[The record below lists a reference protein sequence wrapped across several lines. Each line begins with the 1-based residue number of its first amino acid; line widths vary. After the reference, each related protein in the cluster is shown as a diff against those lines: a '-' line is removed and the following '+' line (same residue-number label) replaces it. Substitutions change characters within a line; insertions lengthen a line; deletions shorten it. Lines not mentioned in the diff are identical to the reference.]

1 MDRYEYKLKTEQ
13 IQKLIARK
21 EYKAALQIVETLD
34 WRKEKDVRILSAAA
48 EVYVA
53 NKQYSDAIDLLVQA
67 YELAPIGRRVIYRL
81 TEVAILAGETEAA
94 ESYLEEFREVA
105 PGDSGSYILEYKLAR
120 LKKAPLEERIQ
131 ILEKYQEQDFDEK
144 WSYELAKLYEEAGR
158 IDECVRL
165 CDDIVLWFSLGKYVE
180 RALALKAKHAPLTA
194 SQQDRINNPEIYQE
208 RFNEVRE
215 EMNRE
220 NEAASETES
229 EETDRTEAEKPSEKQ
244 PEADATF
251 REIDLD
257 EEEQETEETPEEA
270 IESDEVSEKE
280 PEEESVEEASETEG
294 EEPKGLRRVVAR
306 LFGIHEEELFGDDD
320 LDDEDED
327 DSEERED
334 SVEEIVDAAPEDVTE
349 LEEEPEQEGEKPVL
363 AEPILPEVPMV
374 ETEDDTSWISQMVED
389 TLQSADELEEQE
401 DEEAEQMEMQQEPS
415 APVKPEPE
423 NTEKTSEE
431 DVETADESEQKSEES
446 EPEEKKTLEELLQDP
461 SIRTAAETGDVFAAT
476 IREAEEEAPTED
488 EESDVLE
495 GQLEFDFT
503 RLSAIEKVKEE
514 REKELGIWDDP
525 FRYLTMQEPEEE
537 EQVRRILAGEEESFE
552 QEEAEPAVADQ
563 FATRELQEVSEI
575 LSHIPDFT
583 EESKEPEESAEESSE
598 EPGSAV
604 EEVTEAE
611 EATETEETTE
621 NEEAIETE
629 EVTEAEE
636 AAGTAETEEEGSSEE
651 GTEAVEE
658 PVEEAEESMEAVE
671 SETEVVEEPDTAET
685 EEVLAEE
692 SVEKVAEAEP
702 ESEPAE
708 EVLSVEEE
716 ETPVDAATEA
726 EPVTEEPEEQPEL
739 AEHGI
744 IEMTDVE
751 VEDMPMPET
760 EPEPEK
766 NNSSQMDDIWRL
778 LDEEEQALRRTEEE
792 VQKALEEEPAF
803 VLPDAVQ
810 PDVVARD
817 AARKKKESEQAATL
831 ETESAP
837 IEVQPAP
844 VEKTEEPQEEIP
856 VKEEMP
862 VEAEAAEPEAVEAEP
877 EQFVEKEPKKAWS
890 AHNIVVRS
898 ENMKAGFELAIGYL
912 MRLPMEE
919 RLPSVAKTNGA
930 KLNDKDWDDL
940 AERLKDRILVIEE
953 ANSMNDATMQHLR
966 QYLTEPDHMAVMID
980 TEENIAEIGL
990 RNKPLLDMFPTE
1002 YAYYEYSVEEIVD
1015 HGVTYA
1021 AKKGWKLDDMAL
1033 LAFSAAV
1040 EAVGEE
1046 QPGRELIEAENIMDD
1061 AIERAE
1067 SGLFSG
1073 LFRKKEKAKIL
1084 HENHFKQR

>member
-220 NEAASETES
+220 NAAPSETEA
-229 EETDRTEAEKPSEKQ
+229 ETTDHTEAEAEKPSEKQ
-244 PEADATF
+244 PEADTAF
-251 REIDLD
+251 RETDFD
-257 EEEQETEETPEEA
+257 EEEQEPESEEEPEEA
-270 IESDEVSEKE
+270 
-280 PEEESVEEASETEG
+280 PEVEEPSTEDLSASEELSKTEDE

-306 LFGIHEEELFGDDD
+306 LFGIHEEELFGEDD
-320 LDDEDED
+320 LDDEDEED
-327 DSEERED
+327 FEKRED
-334 SVEEIVDAAPEDVTE
+334 SSEEIVDAEPEDVTE
-349 LEEEPEQEGEKPVL
+349 PEEESEQEEEKPVF
-363 AEPILPEVPMV
+363 AEPILPEVPVV

-401 DEEAEQMEMQQEPS
+401 EEEAEQKEEEAEQ
-415 APVKPEPE
+415 K
-423 NTEKTSEE
+423 SE
-431 DVETADESEQKSEES
+431 EQKSEES
-446 EPEEKKTLEELLQDP
+446 EPEEKKETLEELLQDP

-476 IREAEEEAPTED
+476 IREAEEEAPTEE

-537 EQVRRILAGEEESFE
+537 ERVRRILAGEEESFE
-552 QEEAEPAVADQ
+552 QEETEPATTDQ

-583 EESKEPEESAEESSE
+583 EKSAQPEESTEEGSEESE
-598 EPGSAV
+598 AAV
-604 EEVTEAE
+604 EEVTE
-611 EATETEETTE
+611 T
-621 NEEAIETE
+621 
-629 EVTEAEE
+629 EE
-636 AAGTAETEEEGSSEE
+636 AAETAETEEEGSFETV
-651 GTEAVEE
+651 TEAVEE
-658 PVEEAEESMEAVE
+658 SVEEAEPEAESTAE
-671 SETEVVEEPDTAET
+671 SESAEDEEALEEP
-685 EEVLAEE
+685 V
-692 SVEKVAEAEP
+692 

-708 EVLSVEEE
+708 EILSVEEE

-726 EPVTEEPEEQPEL
+726 EPETVTEEPEEHPEL

-751 VEDMPMPET
+751 VEDMPMPEA
-760 EPEPEK
+760 EPEK
-766 NNSSQMDDIWRL
+766 SNDSPMDDIWRL
-778 LDEEEQALRRTEEE
+778 LDEEEQALRRTEQE

-810 PDVVARD
+810 PDAVARN
-817 AARKKKESEQAATL
+817 AAGKRKESEQVVTL
-831 ETESAP
+831 ETEPAP
-837 IEVQPAP
+837 VEAQPEP
-844 VEKTEEPQEEIP
+844 VEKTEEPQEELP
-856 VKEEMP
+856 VEKETP
-862 VEAEAAEPEAVEAEP
+862 VEAEAAEPEPVEAEP
-877 EQFVEKEPKKAWS
+877 EQFVEEEPKKAWS
-890 AHNIVVRS
+890 THNIVVRS

-940 AERLKDRILVIEE
+940 EERLKDRILVIEQ
-953 ANSMNDATMQHLR
+953 ANSMDDATIQHLR
-966 QYLTEPDHMAVMID
+966 RYLTEPDHMAVMID

>member
-220 NEAASETES
+220 NAAPSETEA
-229 EETDRTEAEKPSEKQ
+229 ETTDHTEAEAEKPSEKQ
-244 PEADATF
+244 PEADTAF
-251 REIDLD
+251 RETDFE
-257 EEEQETEETPEEA
+257 EEEQEPESEEEPEEA
-270 IESDEVSEKE
+270 
-280 PEEESVEEASETEG
+280 PEVEEPSTEDMSASEELSKTEDE

-306 LFGIHEEELFGDDD
+306 LFGIHEEELFGEDD
-320 LDDEDED
+320 LDDEDEED
-327 DSEERED
+327 FEERED
-334 SVEEIVDAAPEDVTE
+334 SSEEIVDAEPEDVTE
-349 LEEEPEQEGEKPVL
+349 PEESEQKEEKPVF
-363 AEPILPEVPMV
+363 AEPILPEVPVV

-401 DEEAEQMEMQQEPS
+401 EEEAEQKEEEAEQKS
-415 APVKPEPE
+415 AEQK
-423 NTEKTSEE
+423 SE
-431 DVETADESEQKSEES
+431 EQKSEES
-446 EPEEKKTLEELLQDP
+446 EPEEKKETLEELLQDP

-476 IREAEEEAPTED
+476 IREAEEEAPTEE

-537 EQVRRILAGEEESFE
+537 ERVRRILAGEEESFE
-552 QEEAEPAVADQ
+552 QEETEPATTDQ

-583 EESKEPEESAEESSE
+583 EKSAQPEESTEEGSEESE
-598 EPGSAV
+598 AAV
-604 EEVTEAE
+604 EEVTE
-611 EATETEETTE
+611 T
-621 NEEAIETE
+621 
-629 EVTEAEE
+629 EE
-636 AAGTAETEEEGSSEE
+636 AAETAETEEEGSFEAV
-651 GTEAVEE
+651 TEAVEE
-658 PVEEAEESMEAVE
+658 SVEEAEPEAESTAE
-671 SETEVVEEPDTAET
+671 SESAEDEEALVEP
-685 EEVLAEE
+685 V
-692 SVEKVAEAEP
+692 

-708 EVLSVEEE
+708 EILSVEEE

-726 EPVTEEPEEQPEL
+726 EPETVTEEPEEQPEL

-751 VEDMPMPET
+751 VEDMPMSEA
-760 EPEPEK
+760 EPEK
-766 NNSSQMDDIWRL
+766 SNDSPMDDIWRL
-778 LDEEEQALRRTEEE
+778 LDEEEQALRRTEQE

-810 PDVVARD
+810 PDAVARN
-817 AARKKKESEQAATL
+817 AARKKKESEQAVPL
-831 ETESAP
+831 ETEPALV
-837 IEVQPAP
+837 EAQPEP
-844 VEKTEEPQEEIP
+844 VEKTEEPQEEPP
-856 VKEEMP
+856 VEKETP
-862 VEAEAAEPEAVEAEP
+862 VEAEAAEPESVEAEP
-877 EQFVEKEPKKAWS
+877 EQFVEEEPKKAWS
-890 AHNIVVRS
+890 THNIVVRS

-940 AERLKDRILVIEE
+940 EERLKDRILVIEQ
-953 ANSMNDATMQHLR
+953 ANSMDDATIQHLR
-966 QYLTEPDHMAVMID
+966 RYLTEPDHMAVMID

>member
-220 NEAASETES
+220 NAAPSETEA
-229 EETDRTEAEKPSEKQ
+229 ETTDHTEAEAEKPSKKQ
-244 PEADATF
+244 PEADTAF
-251 REIDLD
+251 RETDFD
-257 EEEQETEETPEEA
+257 EEEQEP
-270 IESDEVSEKE
+270 E
-280 PEEESVEEASETEG
+280 PEEEPEEAPEVEEPSTEDMSASEELSKTEDE

-306 LFGIHEEELFGDDD
+306 LFGIHEEELFGEDD
-320 LDDEDED
+320 LDDEDEED
-327 DSEERED
+327 FEERED
-334 SVEEIVDAAPEDVTE
+334 SPEEIVDAEPEDVTE
-349 LEEEPEQEGEKPVL
+349 PEEESEQEEEKPVF
-363 AEPILPEVPMV
+363 AEPILPEVPVV

-401 DEEAEQMEMQQEPS
+401 EEEAEQKEEEAEQ
-415 APVKPEPE
+415 K
-423 NTEKTSEE
+423 SEE
-431 DVETADESEQKSEES
+431 QKSEEQKSEES
-446 EPEEKKTLEELLQDP
+446 EPEEKKETLEELLQDP

-476 IREAEEEAPTED
+476 IREAEEEAPTEE

-537 EQVRRILAGEEESFE
+537 ERVRRILAGEEESFE
-552 QEEAEPAVADQ
+552 QEEAEPATTDQ

-583 EESKEPEESAEESSE
+583 EKSAQPEESTEEGSEESE
-598 EPGSAV
+598 AAV
-604 EEVTEAE
+604 EEVTE
-611 EATETEETTE
+611 T
-621 NEEAIETE
+621 
-629 EVTEAEE
+629 EE
-636 AAGTAETEEEGSSEE
+636 AAETAETEEEGSFEAV
-651 GTEAVEE
+651 TEAVEE
-658 PVEEAEESMEAVE
+658 SVEEAEPEAESTAESESAEDEEALEEPVE
-671 SETEVVEEPDTAET
+671 SD
-685 EEVLAEE
+685 
-692 SVEKVAEAEP
+692 
-702 ESEPAE
+702 PAE
-708 EVLSVEEE
+708 EILSVEEE

-726 EPVTEEPEEQPEL
+726 EPETVTEEPEEQPEL

-751 VEDMPMPET
+751 VEDMPMPEA
-760 EPEPEK
+760 EPEK
-766 NNSSQMDDIWRL
+766 SNDSPMDDIWRL
-778 LDEEEQALRRTEEE
+778 LDEEEQALRRTEQE

-810 PDVVARD
+810 PDAVARN
-817 AARKKKESEQAATL
+817 AARKNKESEQAVTL
-831 ETESAP
+831 ETEPAP
-837 IEVQPAP
+837 VEAQPEP
-844 VEKTEEPQEEIP
+844 VEKTEEPQEELP
-856 VKEEMP
+856 VEKETP
-862 VEAEAAEPEAVEAEP
+862 VEAEAAGPESVEAEP
-877 EQFVEKEPKKAWS
+877 EQFVEEEPKKAWS
-890 AHNIVVRS
+890 THNIVVRS

-940 AERLKDRILVIEE
+940 EERLKDRILVIEQ
-953 ANSMNDATMQHLR
+953 ANSMDDATIQHLR
-966 QYLTEPDHMAVMID
+966 RYLTEPDHMAVMID

>member
-131 ILEKYQEQDFDEK
+131 VLEKYQEQDFDEK

-220 NEAASETES
+220 NAAPSETEA
-229 EETDRTEAEKPSEKQ
+229 ETTDHTEAEAEKPSEKQ
-244 PEADATF
+244 PEADTAF
-251 REIDLD
+251 RETDFD
-257 EEEQETEETPEEA
+257 EEEQEPESEEEPEEA
-270 IESDEVSEKE
+270 
-280 PEEESVEEASETEG
+280 PEVEEPSTEDMSASEELSKTEDE

-306 LFGIHEEELFGDDD
+306 LFGIHEEELFGEDD
-320 LDDEDED
+320 LDDEDEED
-327 DSEERED
+327 FEERED
-334 SVEEIVDAAPEDVTE
+334 SPEEIVDAEPEDVTE
-349 LEEEPEQEGEKPVL
+349 PEEESEQEEEKPVF
-363 AEPILPEVPMV
+363 AEPILPEVPVV

-401 DEEAEQMEMQQEPS
+401 EEEAEQ
-415 APVKPEPE
+415 K
-423 NTEKTSEE
+423 EE
-431 DVETADESEQKSEES
+431 EAEQKSEKS
-446 EPEEKKTLEELLQDP
+446 EPEEKKETLEELLQDP

-476 IREAEEEAPTED
+476 IREAEEEATTEE

-537 EQVRRILAGEEESFE
+537 ERVRRILAGEEESFE
-552 QEEAEPAVADQ
+552 QEEAEPATTDP

-575 LSHIPDFT
+575 LSRIPDFT
-583 EESKEPEESAEESSE
+583 EESAQPEESTEEGSEESE
-598 EPGSAV
+598 VAV
-604 EEVTEAE
+604 EEVTE
-611 EATETEETTE
+611 T
-621 NEEAIETE
+621 
-629 EVTEAEE
+629 EE
-636 AAGTAETEEEGSSEE
+636 AAETAETEEEGSFEAV
-651 GTEAVEE
+651 TEAVEE
-658 PVEEAEESMEAVE
+658 SVEEAEPEAESTAE
-671 SETEVVEEPDTAET
+671 SESAEDEEAFEEP
-685 EEVLAEE
+685 V
-692 SVEKVAEAEP
+692 

-708 EVLSVEEE
+708 EILSVEEE
-716 ETPVDAATEA
+716 EIPVDAATEA
-726 EPVTEEPEEQPEL
+726 EPETVTEEPEEQPEL

-751 VEDMPMPET
+751 VEDMPMPEAD
-760 EPEPEK
+760 PEK
-766 NNSSQMDDIWRL
+766 NNDSPMGDIWRL
-778 LDEEEQALRRTEEE
+778 LDEEEQALRRTEQE

-810 PDVVARD
+810 PDAVARN
-817 AARKKKESEQAATL
+817 AARKKKESEQAVTL
-831 ETESAP
+831 ETDPASVEA
-837 IEVQPAP
+837 QPEP
-844 VEKTEEPQEEIP
+844 VEKTEEPQEELP
-856 VKEEMP
+856 VEKETP

-877 EQFVEKEPKKAWS
+877 EQCVEEEPKKAWS
-890 AHNIVVRS
+890 THNIVVRS

-940 AERLKDRILVIEE
+940 EERLKDRILVIEQ
-953 ANSMNDATMQHLR
+953 ANSMDDATIQHLR
-966 QYLTEPDHMAVMID
+966 RYLTEPDHMAVMID

>member
-131 ILEKYQEQDFDEK
+131 VLEKYQEQDFDEK

-220 NEAASETES
+220 NAAPSETEA
-229 EETDRTEAEKPSEKQ
+229 ETTDHTEAEAEKPSEKQ
-244 PEADATF
+244 PEADTAF
-251 REIDLD
+251 RETDFD
-257 EEEQETEETPEEA
+257 EEEQEPESEEEPEEA
-270 IESDEVSEKE
+270 
-280 PEEESVEEASETEG
+280 PEVEEPSTEDMSASEELSKTEDE

-306 LFGIHEEELFGDDD
+306 LFGIHEEELFGEDD
-320 LDDEDED
+320 LDDEDEED
-327 DSEERED
+327 FEERED
-334 SVEEIVDAAPEDVTE
+334 SPEEIVDAEPEDVTE
-349 LEEEPEQEGEKPVL
+349 PEEESEQEEEKPVF
-363 AEPILPEVPMV
+363 AEPILPEVPVV

-401 DEEAEQMEMQQEPS
+401 EEEAEQ
-415 APVKPEPE
+415 K
-423 NTEKTSEE
+423 EE
-431 DVETADESEQKSEES
+431 EAEQKSEKS
-446 EPEEKKTLEELLQDP
+446 EPEEKKETLEELLQDP

-476 IREAEEEAPTED
+476 IREAEEEATTEE

-537 EQVRRILAGEEESFE
+537 ERVRRILAGEEESFE
-552 QEEAEPAVADQ
+552 QEEAEPATTDP

-575 LSHIPDFT
+575 LSRIPDFT
-583 EESKEPEESAEESSE
+583 EESAQPEESTEEGSEESE
-598 EPGSAV
+598 VAV
-604 EEVTEAE
+604 EEVTE
-611 EATETEETTE
+611 T
-621 NEEAIETE
+621 
-629 EVTEAEE
+629 EE
-636 AAGTAETEEEGSSEE
+636 AAETAETEEEGSFEAV
-651 GTEAVEE
+651 TEAVEE
-658 PVEEAEESMEAVE
+658 SVEEAEPEAESTAE
-671 SETEVVEEPDTAET
+671 SESAEDEEAFEEP
-685 EEVLAEE
+685 V
-692 SVEKVAEAEP
+692 

-708 EVLSVEEE
+708 EILSVEEE
-716 ETPVDAATEA
+716 EIPVDAATEA
-726 EPVTEEPEEQPEL
+726 EPETVTEEPEEQPEL

-751 VEDMPMPET
+751 VEDMPMPEAD
-760 EPEPEK
+760 PEK
-766 NNSSQMDDIWRL
+766 NNDSPMDDIWRL
-778 LDEEEQALRRTEEE
+778 LDEEEQALRRTEQE

-810 PDVVARD
+810 PDAVARN
-817 AARKKKESEQAATL
+817 AARKKKESEQAVTL
-831 ETESAP
+831 ETDPASVEA
-837 IEVQPAP
+837 QPEP
-844 VEKTEEPQEEIP
+844 VEKTEEPQEELP
-856 VKEEMP
+856 VEKETP

-877 EQFVEKEPKKAWS
+877 EQCVEEEPKKAWS
-890 AHNIVVRS
+890 THNIVVRS

-940 AERLKDRILVIEE
+940 EERLKDRILVIEQ
-953 ANSMNDATMQHLR
+953 ANSMDDATIQHLR
-966 QYLTEPDHMAVMID
+966 RYLTEPDHMAVMID

-1073 LFRKKEKAKIL
+1073 LFRKKEKTKIL

>member
-131 ILEKYQEQDFDEK
+131 VLEKYQEQDFDEK

-220 NEAASETES
+220 NAAPSETEA
-229 EETDRTEAEKPSEKQ
+229 ETTDHTEAEAEKPSEKQ
-244 PEADATF
+244 PEADTAF
-251 REIDLD
+251 RETDFD
-257 EEEQETEETPEEA
+257 EEEQEPESEEEPEEA
-270 IESDEVSEKE
+270 
-280 PEEESVEEASETEG
+280 PEVEEPSTEDMSASEELSKTEDE

-306 LFGIHEEELFGDDD
+306 LFGIHEEELFGEDD
-320 LDDEDED
+320 LDDEDEED
-327 DSEERED
+327 FEERED
-334 SVEEIVDAAPEDVTE
+334 SPEEIVDAEPEDVTE
-349 LEEEPEQEGEKPVL
+349 PEEESEQEEEKPVF
-363 AEPILPEVPMV
+363 AEPILPEVPVV

-401 DEEAEQMEMQQEPS
+401 EEEAEQ
-415 APVKPEPE
+415 K
-423 NTEKTSEE
+423 EE
-431 DVETADESEQKSEES
+431 EAEQKSEES
-446 EPEEKKTLEELLQDP
+446 EPEEKKETLEELLQDP

-476 IREAEEEAPTED
+476 IREAEEEAPTEE

-537 EQVRRILAGEEESFE
+537 ERVRRILAGEEESFE
-552 QEEAEPAVADQ
+552 QEEAEPATTDP

-575 LSHIPDFT
+575 LSRIPDFT
-583 EESKEPEESAEESSE
+583 EESAQPEESTEEGSEESE
-598 EPGSAV
+598 VAV
-604 EEVTEAE
+604 EEVTE
-611 EATETEETTE
+611 T
-621 NEEAIETE
+621 
-629 EVTEAEE
+629 EE
-636 AAGTAETEEEGSSEE
+636 AAETAETEEEGSFEAV
-651 GTEAVEE
+651 TEAVEE
-658 PVEEAEESMEAVE
+658 SVEEAEPEAESTAE
-671 SETEVVEEPDTAET
+671 SESAEDEEAFEEP
-685 EEVLAEE
+685 V
-692 SVEKVAEAEP
+692 

-708 EVLSVEEE
+708 EILSVEEE

-726 EPVTEEPEEQPEL
+726 EPETVTEEPEEQPEL

-751 VEDMPMPET
+751 VEDMPMPEAD
-760 EPEPEK
+760 PEK
-766 NNSSQMDDIWRL
+766 NNDSPMDDIWRL
-778 LDEEEQALRRTEEE
+778 LDEEEQALRRTEQE

-810 PDVVARD
+810 PDAVARN
-817 AARKKKESEQAATL
+817 AARKKKESEQAVTL
-831 ETESAP
+831 ETEPASVEA
-837 IEVQPAP
+837 QPEP
-844 VEKTEEPQEEIP
+844 VEKTEEPQ
-856 VKEEMP
+856 
-862 VEAEAAEPEAVEAEP
+862 
-877 EQFVEKEPKKAWS
+877 
-890 AHNIVVRS
+890 
-898 ENMKAGFELAIGYL
+898 
-912 MRLPMEE
+912 
-919 RLPSVAKTNGA
+919 
-930 KLNDKDWDDL
+930 
-940 AERLKDRILVIEE
+940 
-953 ANSMNDATMQHLR
+953 
-966 QYLTEPDHMAVMID
+966 
-980 TEENIAEIGL
+980 
-990 RNKPLLDMFPTE
+990 
-1002 YAYYEYSVEEIVD
+1002 
-1015 HGVTYA
+1015 
-1021 AKKGWKLDDMAL
+1021 
-1033 LAFSAAV
+1033 
-1040 EAVGEE
+1040 
-1046 QPGRELIEAENIMDD
+1046 
-1061 AIERAE
+1061 
-1067 SGLFSG
+1067 
-1073 LFRKKEKAKIL
+1073 
-1084 HENHFKQR
+1084 